1 MHQVKHTLA
10 LVLIVFGIISCD
22 NTNQADGVVLVIYP
36 EKYTLNTFDAYEG
49 FVSVKSCRINAKKII
64 GNSNFIN
71 PDYECGSNCKIQYDH
86 GDKIYICK
94 KTER

>member
-1 MHQVKHTLA
+1 MKNILLTLM
-10 LVLIVFGIISCD
+10 VFGIISCN

-36 EKYTLNTFDAYEG
+36 DKNTLNTFDAYEG
-49 FVSVKSCRINAKKII
+49 YESVKSCRMDAKKII

-71 PDYECGSNCKIQYDH
+71 PDYECSSNCKIQDDY

>member
-1 MHQVKHTLA
+1 M
-10 LVLIVFGIISCD
+10 VFGIISCN

-36 EKYTLNTFDAYEG
+36 DKNTLNTFDAYEG
-49 FVSVKSCRINAKKII
+49 YESVKSCRMDAKKII

-71 PDYECGSNCKIQYDH
+71 PDYECSSNCKIQDDY

>member
-1 MHQVKHTLA
+1 MKNILLTLM
-10 LVLIVFGIISCD
+10 VFGIISCN

-36 EKYTLNTFDAYEG
+36 NKNTLSIFDAYEG
-49 FVSVKSCRINAKKII
+49 YDSVKSCRMDAKKII

-71 PDYECGSNCKIQYDH
+71 PDYECSSNCKIQDDY

>member
-1 MHQVKHTLA
+1 MKKILLTL
-10 LVLIVFGIISCD
+10 LVFGIISCN

-36 EKYTLNTFDAYEG
+36 DKNTLNTFDAYEG
-49 FVSVKSCRINAKKII
+49 YDSVKSCRMDAKKII

-71 PDYECGSNCKIQYDH
+71 PDYECSSNCKIQDDY

>member
-1 MHQVKHTLA
+1 MKNILLTLM
-10 LVLIVFGIISCD
+10 VFGIISCN

-36 EKYTLNTFDAYEG
+36 DKNTLNTFDAYEG
-49 FVSVKSCRINAKKII
+49 YESVKSCRMDAKKII

-71 PDYECGSNCKIQYDH
+71 PDYECGSNCKTQYDY

-94 KTER
+94 NTER